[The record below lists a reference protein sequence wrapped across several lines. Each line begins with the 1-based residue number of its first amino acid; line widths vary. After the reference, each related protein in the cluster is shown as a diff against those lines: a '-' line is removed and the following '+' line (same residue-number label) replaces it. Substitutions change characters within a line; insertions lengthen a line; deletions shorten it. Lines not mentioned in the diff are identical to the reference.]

1 VYVESGKKRTF
12 AAVIEWPGWS
22 RSGPDE
28 QSALEALLAYF
39 PRYRAAV
46 GGAAEGLVEPSGVD
60 RFKVEERVG
69 GDATTDFGTPGQVP
83 SADGRPLAG
92 AELRRQL
99 AILEASW
106 KAFDASARAAAGREL
121 TTGPRGGGR
130 SLEKIRAHV
139 DEADLG
145 YLSRLGGRLA
155 PGTGG
160 TEGIRSAFVDAVEA
174 RARGDVP
181 DLGPRGGRRWPAR
194 YGIRRAAWHAL
205 DHAWEIE
212 DRAGTRRP

>member
-1 VYVESGKKRTF
+1 MEAGKKRTF
-12 AAVIEWPGWS
+12 AAVIDWPGWS
-22 RSGPDE
+22 RSGRDE
-28 QSALEALLAYF
+28 ESALDALLAYF
-39 PRYRAAV
+39 PRYRSAV
-46 GGAAEGLVEPSGVD
+46 GGAVKGLVEPSDVAG
-60 RFKVEERVG
+60 FKVDERVG

-83 SADGRPLAG
+83 AADGRPLAG

-99 AILEASW
+99 AILEACW
-106 KAFDASARAAAGREL
+106 QTFDAAARAAAGREL

-155 PGTGG
+155 AGAGG